1 MRSFF
6 DDFSLY
12 IHIPYCAS
20 KCAYCDFLSFADR
33 TTMRDYFGALVKEI
47 ERESKKHKRK
57 VTSVYIGGGT
67 PSLTTAFFP
76 ALKDAIFGN
85 FSVESDAEIS
95 VEANPESVTE
105 EFVRAAKDLGVNRV
119 SLGVQSLSD
128 RLLKRIGRVHDEKT
142 ALAALT
148 LLTEN
153 FPSVGADV
161 MVGLP
166 SETDSDVS
174 ETIEKL
180 SDFPLSHLSCYGLI
194 LEKGTRL
201 YEEAKHGDFIPD
213 EDLSADRYDLAC
225 DLLGKRGFSR
235 YEISNFCRDGKV
247 CRYNTSVWQY
257 ADYLGLGLGAS
268 SFIKRD
274 GGFPASRRRNARDLI
289 KYIESEGA
297 ARPAFQRIDS
307 EEGKEEF
314 IMLGLRLS
322 EGLDL
327 ARYRLLFGS
336 DLLEERAEN
345 LEKLAP
351 FLLFSED
358 KLAIRPEFFYV
369 SNSIISDL
377 I

>member
-1 MRSFF
+1 
-6 DDFSLY
+6 
-12 IHIPYCAS
+12 
-20 KCAYCDFLSFADR
+20 
-33 TTMRDYFGALVKEI
+33 MRDYFGALVKEI

>member
-12 IHIPYCAS
+12 IHIPYCVS

-67 PSLTTAFFP
+67 PSLAAAFFP

-105 EFVRAAKDLGVNRV
+105 AFVRAAKELGVNRV
-119 SLGVQSLSD
+119 SLGVQSLSN

-153 FPSVGADV
+153 FPSVGADL

-166 SETDSDVS
+166 FEMDSDVS

-201 YEEAKHGDFIPD
+201 YEEAKRGDFTLD

-247 CRYNTSVWQY
+247 CRYNASVWQY

-274 GGFPASRRRNARDLI
+274 GGFPASRRRNTRDLI

-297 ARPAFQRIDS
+297 ARPAFQRIGA

-327 ARYRLLFGS
+327 DRYRLLFGS
-336 DLLEERAEN
+336 DLLEERAEK

-358 KLAIRPEFFYV
+358 KLAIKPEYFYV